1 MMIRKMKQTSSQ
13 YFKQHKDIYGNILYI
28 NKPMKNSSTRNEL
41 TDYYD
46 EIKNC
51 LKCQLGNSRTNF
63 VFGVGN
69 PESDIVF
76 VGEAPGKNEDLEGEP
91 FVGRGGKLLDK
102 ILEAIN
108 VTRKDIYILNVL
120 KCRPPENRD
129 PANDEIEKCEPYLKK
144 QLKIIKPKLIVALGR
159 ISAMT
164 LLKTKDSLTDMR
176 NTIHKYEGI
185 DLMVTYHPAAILRN
199 PNFKRPTWDDFKYI
213 RDNYLNGK

>member
-108 VTRKDIYILNVL
+108 VTRKDVYILNVL

-129 PANDEIEKCEPYLKK
+129 PSNDEIEKCEPYLKK